1 MCFCV
6 FSWALQEQVWR
17 GVEAPSSSIPYG
29 TFRAQGRLYGRDK
42 PFKDA
47 LERLQREL
55 KPAVEVAAA

>member
-1 MCFCV
+1 M
-6 FSWALQEQVWR
+6 
-17 GVEAPSSSIPYG
+17 EAPSSSIPYG

-42 PFKDA
+42 PFKEA

>member
-1 MCFCV
+1 M
-6 FSWALQEQVWR
+6 
-17 GVEAPSSSIPYG
+17 EAPSSSIPYG

-47 LERLQREL
+47 LDRLQKEL